1 MKISPWSLG
10 FNIHMNSPTATTA
23 NSIKELLR
31 RVEFTS
37 KARYNGARR
46 LGLHNIFSQWTLAYL
61 AVGQIAISMV
71 PALKLHNNFSEDY
84 TNFGAIFFGV
94 LVLAYSLLLGMGNFS
109 SRSVVMHSCG
119 MELGNLARELHLLD
133 KTPDVSPGKYETVA
147 KEYYQILA
155 KCENHAHQD
164 YLATNASLKLNEL
177 AWPPAFNC
185 LYTAHLIACAYAV
198 ASSFGVKV
206 LHFAHYL
213 ATIAMISA
221 WFYCMIK
228 TS

>member
-1 MKISPWSLG
+1 
-10 FNIHMNSPTATTA
+10 MNNLNATTA
-23 NSIKELLR
+23 SSIRELLR

-61 AVGQIAISMV
+61 AIGQIAISMV

-133 KTPDVSPGKYETVA
+133 QTPEVSPDRYESAA
-147 KEYYQILA
+147 KDYYQILA

-177 AWPPAFNC
+177 AWPPAFNHR
-185 LYTAHLIACAYAV
+185 YIANFIAWAYAV
-198 ASSFGVKV
+198 SLSFSLKV

-221 WFYCMIK
+221 WFYFMIK

>member
-1 MKISPWSLG
+1 
-10 FNIHMNSPTATTA
+10 MNNLNATTA
-23 NSIKELLR
+23 SSIRELLR
-31 RVEFTS
+31 RVAFTS

-61 AVGQIAISMV
+61 AIGQIAISMV
-71 PALKLHNNFSEDY
+71 PALKLHNNFSENY

-133 KTPDVSPGKYETVA
+133 QTPDVSSGRYESAA
-147 KEYYQILA
+147 KDYYQILA

-164 YLATNASLKLNEL
+164 YLATNASFKLNEL
-177 AWPPAFNC
+177 AWPPAFNRR
-185 LYTAHLIACAYAV
+185 YIADFIAWAYAV
-198 ASSFGVKV
+198 ALSFGLKV

>member
-1 MKISPWSLG
+1 MS
-10 FNIHMNSPTATTA
+10 NSKLNTSSST
-23 NSIKELLR
+23 SELLR

-109 SRSVVMHSCG
+109 TRSVVMHSCG
-119 MELGNLARELHLLD
+119 MELGNLARELHLLNQ
-133 KTPDVSPGKYETVA
+133 TSDVSPSSYESA
-147 KEYYQILA
+147 ANDYYQILS

-164 YLATNASLKLNEL
+164 YLATNASLKLNAL
-177 AWPPAFNC
+177 AWPPILNNH
-185 LYTAHLIACAYAV
+185 YIADLLACTFAV
-198 ASSFGVKV
+198 TLSFVLKV

-213 ATIAMISA
+213 ATVAMISF
-221 WFYCMIK
+221 WFHCMIK
-228 TS
+228 TTA

>member
-1 MKISPWSLG
+1 MSTHK
-10 FNIHMNSPTATTA
+10 FNSA
-23 NSIKELLR
+23 SSVKELLR

-46 LGLHNIFSQWTLAYL
+46 LALHNIFSQWTLAYL
-61 AVGQIAISMV
+61 AVGQIAISLI
-71 PALKLHNNFSEDY
+71 PALKLHNNFSEQY
-84 TNFGAIFFGV
+84 TNFGSIFFGV

-119 MELGNLARELHLLD
+119 MELGNLARELHLLNQ
-133 KTPDVSPGKYETVA
+133 TPDVSEGKYESVS

-164 YLATNASLKLNEL
+164 YMATNASIGTAEL
-177 AWPPAFNC
+177 DWPPSITIKYVAK
-185 LYTAHLIACAYAV
+185 LISAAYAV
-198 ASSFGVKV
+198 SSSAILKI

-213 ATIAMISA
+213 ATIAMMSF
-221 WFYCMIK
+221 WFFCMVK
-228 TS
+228 SSGYPA

>member
-1 MKISPWSLG
+1 
-10 FNIHMNSPTATTA
+10 MNNLKVTTA
-23 NSIKELLR
+23 KSINELLR

-46 LGLHNIFSQWTLAYL
+46 LGLHSIFSQWTLAYL
-61 AVGQIAISMV
+61 AIGQIAISMV
-71 PALKLHNNFSEDY
+71 PALKLHNNFSEAY

-109 SRSVVMHSCG
+109 GRSVVMHSCG

-133 KTPDVSPGKYETVA
+133 KTPEVSPEKYESAA

-164 YLATNASLKLNEL
+164 YLVTNAALKLNAL
-177 AWPPAFNC
+177 AWPTAFNNR
-185 LYTAHLIACAYAV
+185 YVADLIACAYAV
-198 ASSFGVKV
+198 ALSFGLKF
-206 LHFAHYL
+206 LLFAHYM
-213 ATIAMISA
+213 ATIAIISF
-221 WFYCMIK
+221 WFYWMIK
-228 TS
+228 NTT

>member
-1 MKISPWSLG
+1 
-10 FNIHMNSPTATTA
+10 MNDLSATTES
-23 NSIKELLR
+23 SIKELLR

-46 LGLHNIFSQWTLAYL
+46 LALHNIFSQWTLAYL
-61 AVGQIAISMV
+61 AIGQIAISMV

-119 MELGNLARELHLLD
+119 MELGNLARELHLLNQTPGISPD
-133 KTPDVSPGKYETVA
+133 KYKSAAND
-147 KEYYQILA
+147 YYQILA

-164 YLATNASLKLNEL
+164 YLATNASLKFGEL
-177 AWPPAFNC
+177 AWPPAFNSIYVTN
-185 LYTAHLIACAYAV
+185 LVAWAYAV
-198 ASSFGVKV
+198 VLSFGLKV

-221 WFYCMIK
+221 WFYFMIK

>member
-1 MKISPWSLG
+1 
-10 FNIHMNSPTATTA
+10 MNSPNANTAK
-23 NSIKELLR
+23 SIKELLR

-71 PALKLHNNFSEDY
+71 SALKLHNNFSEDY

-133 KTPDVSPGKYETVA
+133 QTPDVSPGKYESVA

-164 YLATNASLKLNEL
+164 YLATNALFKLNEL
-177 AWPPAFNC
+177 AWPPAFSNH
-185 LYTAHLIACAYAV
+185 YIADLIACAYAV
-198 ASSFGVKV
+198 ALSFGLKV

-213 ATIAMISA
+213 ATIAMISF
-221 WFYCMIK
+221 WFYYMIK
-228 TS
+228 NTV

>member
-1 MKISPWSLG
+1 MIAVLL
-10 FNIHMNSPTATTA
+10 NATTA
-23 NSIKELLR
+23 ISIKELMR

-71 PALKLHNNFSEDY
+71 PALKLHNNFSENY

-109 SRSVVMHSCG
+109 SRSVVLHSCG

-133 KTPDVSPGKYETVA
+133 QTPDVSPGNYDLVA
-147 KEYYQILA
+147 KEYYRILA

-164 YLATNASLKLNEL
+164 YLATNALFKLNEL
-177 AWPPAFNC
+177 SWPPVFSIRYIAD
-185 LYTAHLIACAYAV
+185 LIACAFAV
-198 ASSFGVKV
+198 ALSFGLRV

-213 ATIAMISA
+213 ATIAMISF
-221 WFYCMIK
+221 WFYYMIRN
-228 TS
+228 TV

>member
-1 MKISPWSLG
+1 
-10 FNIHMNSPTATTA
+10 
-23 NSIKELLR
+23 
-31 RVEFTS
+31 
-37 KARYNGARR
+37 
-46 LGLHNIFSQWTLAYL
+46 
-61 AVGQIAISMV
+61 MV
-71 PALKLHNNFSEDY
+71 PALKLHNNFSEGY

-133 KTPDVSPGKYETVA
+133 QTPDVSPSKYELVA

-164 YLATNASLKLNEL
+164 YLSTNALFKLNEL
-177 AWPPAFNC
+177 AWPPAFSNHDI
-185 LYTAHLIACAYAV
+185 ADLIACAYAV
-198 ASSFGVKV
+198 ALSFGLKV

-213 ATIAMISA
+213 ATIAMISF

-228 TS
+228 NTV